1 MAPDK
6 NTTAP
11 PATAPLAR
19 AKTAW
24 VISDGTKGME
34 VQSVGLAARMGL
46 ETRLIRV
53 SAASPL
59 GRVPRLAL
67 LPFTPLPGP
76 LAEAAS
82 DGWPDAV
89 ITTGRRMAG
98 FSMLVRR
105 RARGAT
111 LSVHIQDP
119 KIPPHHFDWM
129 VVPSHDRTRGSNV
142 LVTTGSLSALT
153 RKGIKAA
160 AKKLDGP
167 PASLPRPV
175 LAFMMGGSNRRYS
188 VQWQDYLAL
197 GQYAAAMA
205 DATGASLAFIPSRR
219 SLEDAADAVRSA
231 IKAARGSPAFY
242 IWDGDEPNPYP
253 GILGLA
259 DAVVV
264 TSDSVNMT
272 SEACLS
278 GKPVYR
284 YEFREEGGRIGLFHR
299 ILEEGGHIRD
309 AKTLSPY
316 TFPDAPGPLLDETGR
331 IARLLADR
339 G

>member
-1 MAPDK
+1 MAPDT

-24 VISDGTKGME
+24 VVSDGTKGME
-34 VQSVGLAARMGL
+34 VQSAGLAARMGL
-46 ETRLIRV
+46 DARLLRV
-53 SAASPL
+53 SASSPVA
-59 GRVPRLAL
+59 RVPRLAL
-67 LPFTPLPGP
+67 LPFTPLPAP
-76 LAEAAS
+76 LAEAS
-82 DGWPDAV
+82 RDGWPDTV

-111 LSVHIQDP
+111 QSVHIQDP
-119 KIPPHHFDWM
+119 RLPPRLFDWM
-129 VVPSHDRTRGSNV
+129 VVPSHDRLRGPNV

-153 RKGIKAA
+153 PKGIKAA
-160 AKKLDGP
+160 AGKLDGP
-167 PASLPRPV
+167 LASLPRPV
-175 LAFMMGGSNRRYS
+175 LAFMMGGSNRRYG
-188 VQWQDYLAL
+188 VHWQDYLAL

-205 DATGASLAFIPSRR
+205 EATGASLAFIPSRR
-219 SLEDAADAVRSA
+219 SLEDAGDAVRSA
-231 IKAARGSPAFY
+231 INASRGSPAFY

-278 GKPVYR
+278 GRPVYR
-284 YEFREEGGRIGLFHR
+284 YGFREETGRIGLFHR
-299 ILEEGGHIRD
+299 ILEEGGYTRD
-309 AKTLSPY
+309 ARTLSPY
-316 TFPDAPGPLLDETGR
+316 AFPDAPGPQLDETGR
-331 IARLLADR
+331 IARLLCGR